1 MINVLYRLMRLSY
14 EKLYGEQQMLHYP
27 LYKDGTENLLQ
38 GQTHLTDYCLS
49 HLRNLDE
56 KRLLD
61 IGCGNGIQT
70 LYIGEKYRPQ
80 YLYGIDL
87 NPMHVDLAKQEGQ
100 RRGLS
105 QIDFGVDNAQSLT
118 SVADSSFD
126 AAICIESSH
135 HYPDKYAFLSQMKRV
150 LRPGGQFVIADLIR
164 KDDREPSRLEGK
176 LYLFHWHPQ
185 RYRDALS
192 QLKMAMLKDEDITD
206 SILPAFRSTEH
217 WLDKPAGVSDNA
229 HRVGRV
235 LGQVLIALYK
245 LQLERY
251 FRYHLLVGRRD

>member
-27 LYKDGTENLLQ
+27 LYKDGSESLLQ
-38 GQTHLTDYCLS
+38 GQTYLTDYCLS
-49 HLRNLDE
+49 HLRDLDD

-70 LYIGEKYRPQ
+70 LYIGEKYRPL
-80 YLYGIDL
+80 YLYGVDL
-87 NPMHVDLAKQEGQ
+87 NRMHVDFARQEKQ

-105 QIDFGVDNAQSLT
+105 QIDFGVDNAQSLA

-135 HYPDKYAFLSQMKRV
+135 HYPNKCEFLSQLKRV

-176 LYLFHWHPQ
+176 LFLFHWHPQ
-185 RYRDALS
+185 RYRDAVS
-192 QLKMAMLKDEDITD
+192 QLKMALLTDEDITD

-217 WLDKPAGVSDNA
+217 WLDKPDGVSA
-229 HRVGRV
+229 GSHRMGRL
-235 LGQVLIALYK
+235 LGRALIALYK